1 MIAAAFSL
9 PAFRY
14 YFVAR
19 RGQPF
24 NRIVDISST
33 IEKKINSG
41 VECKSQGR
49 GNSGS
54 KLRARP
60 AKQGKRLTILGNY
73 NKTADSEY
81 VGQFL
86 IIPYRRLGEKY
97 REKNTGLCMPNVS
110 ITLMRK
116 DPLENLK

>member
-33 IEKKINSG
+33 IEKKINSV

-60 AKQGKRLTILGNY
+60 AKQRKHLTILGNDD
-73 NKTADSEY
+73 KTADREY
-81 VGQFL
+81 VRQFL
-86 IIPYRRLGEKY
+86 ITPYRRLGEKY
-97 REKNTGLCMPNVS
+97 GVVYAERFYYIDEKRPPGKSEVEKY
-110 ITLMRK
+110 I
-116 DPLENLK
+116 